1 MANIKERITAIL
13 VGMKKGMFERD
24 EALALSLL
32 SAFAGES
39 IFLLGLP
46 GIGKSMIARRLK
58 LAFEKATVFE
68 YLMSRFS
75 TPDEIFGPVSITKL
89 KSADCYERMTEGYL
103 PEADVVFHR

>member
-1 MANIKERITAIL
+1 MRSIKERVTTIL
-13 VGMKKGMFERD
+13 TGMKQGTFERD

-32 SAFAGES
+32 SALAGES

-46 GIGKSMIARRLK
+46 GVGKSMIARRLK
-58 LAFEKATVFE
+58 LAFDKATVFE

-89 KSADCYERMTEGYL
+89 KNAD
-103 PEADVVFHR
+103 

>member
-58 LAFEKATVFE
+58 LAFEKPLSLNT
-68 YLMSRFS
+68 LCRDSLLPMRFS
-75 TPDEIFGPVSITKL
+75 VP
-89 KSADCYERMTEGYL
+89 SA
-103 PEADVVFHR
+103 